1 MDADA
6 ELDTSLSRHVG
17 VVLDHAALHFDGAA
31 DGVDHAAKFGEE
43 PIPGALDHA
52 PFVNG
57 DGRVDQIA
65 AQARNRASVPSS
77 SAPPSRLYPTTSANR
92 IAAIFRILDIVP
104 SPVIQYHKNAST
116 GAPVNQEQ
124 LGSRKPIRATTQI
137 GEGRLLVRNADRE
150 WPLFAHSGRRLES
163 T

>member
-1 MDADA
+1 LLRKTNRAGCADALQSRGNVDAIAHEVSVRLLNHITEMDADA

-31 DGVDHAAKFGEE
+31 DGADHVAKFGEE

-65 AQARNRASVPSS
+65 TQARNRASVPSS
-77 SAPPSRLYPTTSANR
+77 SAPASRL
-92 IAAIFRILDIVP
+92 
-104 SPVIQYHKNAST
+104 
-116 GAPVNQEQ
+116 
-124 LGSRKPIRATTQI
+124 
-137 GEGRLLVRNADRE
+137 
-150 WPLFAHSGRRLES
+150 
-163 T
+163 